1 MIENSVKTA
10 QGEEIKI
17 YCSYTELVDIEAVIE
32 NPRNPNKHP
41 EKQIKMLS
49 KIIKN
54 QGWRSPIVI
63 SNRSGFV
70 VKGHG
75 RLKSAILL
83 GLEKVPIDRQD
94 YANEAE
100 EYADLIADNRI
111 SEFSELDND
120 TLGDILKDLQEFNF
134 DIELTGFTDL
144 DLIDTSFIED
154 LQDNSFVNEAKDRSD
169 KFDVTFTFDKEYEI
183 DIKDYIKENGKEE
196 LTARIVSICKGVD

>member
-1 MIENSVKTA
+1 MIEKSIKTV

-41 EKQIKMLS
+41 EKQIKMLA

-54 QGWRSPIVI
+54 QGWRSPIII

-154 LQDNSFVNEAKDRSD
+154 LQDNSFVNEIKNID
-169 KFDVTFTFDKEYEI
+169 KLKN
-183 DIKDYIKENGKEE
+183 K
-196 LTARIVSICKGVD
+196 C